1 MADRPGVMLY
11 FDICPIL
18 DTLTPADMGLVL
30 RAALE
35 YAQHGT
41 VPSFEGMAATA
52 WAAIKPK
59 IDKDGENYE
68 DKIMQRQYA
77 RYCRTAKS
85 NGEQVLSFDK
95 WQNFTTVD
103 SRSTKTDSE
112 VRNLP
117 TTSSTPS
124 TSTSSTSSTS
134 TSSTT
139 TTNKERGRGEA
150 ASPPDPP
157 ALADVVSYVKQQG
170 LKMDPE
176 AFIDYYAAC
185 GWMTPKGPVID
196 WKALARNWARRE
208 KKGNE
213 SDVKS
218 NRLPGGKWHLQTDTG
233 E

>member
-11 FDICPIL
+11 FDIMP
-18 DTLTPADMGLVL
+18 
-30 RAALE
+30 ALE
-35 YAQHGT
+35 KLNDEQRGALLTAIMGYAHDGRLPALDPVT
-41 VPSFEGMAATA
+41 AMA
-52 WAAIKPK
+52 WEFIKPK
-59 IDKDGENYE
+59 IDKDQETYNNVVLKRE
-68 DKIMQRQYA
+68 YA
-77 RYCRTAKS
+77 TYCRDTKRS
-85 NGEQVLSFDK
+85 GETPVSF
-95 WQNFTTVD
+95 
-103 SRSTKTDSE
+103 SE
-112 VRNLP
+112 WKHHVISHDITWYP

-139 TTNKERGRGEA
+139 TTNKERGRGGA

-176 AFIDYYAAC
+176 AFMDYYAAC